1 VSGSATEGAPP
12 PAEEPEGV
20 DPSIDISGSP
30 PSVSDTKVTPDP
42 DLSGSDS
49 GDGGSLPGD
58 GEVEDGDPVLD
69 VMAVLEGERDG
80 YLSDLQRVTAE
91 FANFRKQVEKRSAS
105 VSARA
110 RGDLVEKIL
119 PVLDACDLAV
129 EHGTDDVIPIRT
141 TLVQVLEPA
150 GLEVLDPLGEP
161 FDPTRHEAVLHE
173 PADDPDDVDVGQMV
187 VEVLRRGY
195 VWDGRV
201 LRPAMVRVRG

>member
-1 VSGSATEGAPP
+1 MTEGAPP

-20 DPSIDISGSP
+20 DPSTDVSSSP
-30 PSVSDTKVTPDP
+30 PSVSDTKVTPDS
-42 DLSGSDS
+42 DVSGSDS
-49 GDGGSLPGD
+49 SNGDPLPGD
-58 GEVEDGDPVLD
+58 DEVEVGDPVLD

-80 YLSDLQRVTAE
+80 YLVDLQRVTAE
-91 FANFRKQVEKRSAS
+91 FANFRKQVEKRSTA

-129 EHGTDDVIPIRT
+129 EHGAEDVIPIRT
-141 TLVQVLEPA
+141 SLVQVLEPA

>member
-1 VSGSATEGAPP
+1 VTEGAPS

-20 DPSIDISGSP
+20 DPSTDVSGP
-30 PSVSDTKVTPDP
+30 LPSVSGTKVTPDP
-42 DLSGSDS
+42 DVSESDS
-49 GDGGSLPGD
+49 GNGDPLPGD
-58 GEVEDGDPVLD
+58 DEAEVGDPVLD
-69 VMAVLEGERDG
+69 VMAVLEDERDG
-80 YLSDLQRVTAE
+80 YLVDLQRVTAE
-91 FANFRKQVEKRSAS
+91 FANFRKQVEKRSAA

-129 EHGTDDVIPIRT
+129 EHGADDVIPIRT
-141 TLVQVLEPA
+141 SLVQVLEPA

-173 PADDPDDVDVGQMV
+173 PADDPEDVDVGQV
-187 VEVLRRGY
+187 VVGVLRRGY

>member
-1 VSGSATEGAPP
+1 MTEGAPS

-20 DPSIDISGSP
+20 DPLIDVSGP
-30 PSVSDTKVTPDP
+30 LPSVSGTKVTPDP
-42 DLSGSDS
+42 DVSESDS
-49 GDGGSLPGD
+49 GNGDPLPGD
-58 GEVEDGDPVLD
+58 DEAEVGDPVLD
-69 VMAVLEGERDG
+69 VMAVLEDERDG
-80 YLSDLQRVTAE
+80 YLVDLQRVTAE
-91 FANFRKQVEKRSAS
+91 FANFRKQVEKRSAA

-129 EHGTDDVIPIRT
+129 EHGADDVIPIRT
-141 TLVQVLEPA
+141 SLVQVLEPA
-150 GLEVLDPLGEP
+150 GLEVLDPLGES

-173 PADDPDDVDVGQMV
+173 PADDPEDVDVGQV
-187 VEVLRRGY
+187 VVGVLRRGY

>member
-1 VSGSATEGAPP
+1 MTEGAPP

-20 DPSIDISGSP
+20 DPPTDVSGPP

-42 DLSGSDS
+42 GVLGSDS
-49 GDGGSLPGD
+49 GNGDPLPGD
-58 GEVEDGDPVLD
+58 DEAEVGDPVLD
-69 VMAVLEGERDG
+69 VMAVLEDERDG
-80 YLSDLQRVTAE
+80 YLVDLQRVTAE
-91 FANFRKQVEKRSAS
+91 FANFRKQVEKRSAA

-129 EHGTDDVIPIRT
+129 EHGADDVTPIRT
-141 TLVQVLEPA
+141 SLVQVLEPA

-173 PADDPDDVDVGQMV
+173 PADDPDDVDVGQV
-187 VEVLRRGY
+187 VVGVLRRGY

>member
-1 VSGSATEGAPP
+1 MTEGAPP

-20 DPSIDISGSP
+20 DPPTDVSGPP

-42 DLSGSDS
+42 GVPGSDS
-49 GDGGSLPGD
+49 GNGDPLPGD
-58 GEVEDGDPVLD
+58 DEAEVGDPVLD

-80 YLSDLQRVTAE
+80 YLVDLQRVTAE
-91 FANFRKQVEKRSAS
+91 FANFRKQVEKRSAA

-129 EHGTDDVIPIRT
+129 EHGADDVTPIRMS
-141 TLVQVLEPA
+141 LVQVLEPA

-173 PADDPDDVDVGQMV
+173 PADDPDDVDVGQV
-187 VEVLRRGY
+187 VVGVLRRGY

>member
-1 VSGSATEGAPP
+1 MTEGAPF

-20 DPSIDISGSP
+20 DPSTDVSGLP

-42 DLSGSDS
+42 GVPGSDS
-49 GDGGSLPGD
+49 GNGDPLPGD
-58 GEVEDGDPVLD
+58 DEVEAGDPVLD

-80 YLSDLQRVTAE
+80 YLVDLQRVTAE
-91 FANFRKQVEKRSAS
+91 FANFRKQVEKRSAA

-129 EHGTDDVIPIRT
+129 EHGADDVTPIRT
-141 TLVQVLEPA
+141 SLVQVLEPA

-173 PADDPDDVDVGQMV
+173 PADDPDDVDVGQV
-187 VEVLRRGY
+187 VVGVLRRGY

>member
-1 VSGSATEGAPP
+1 MTEGAPP

-20 DPSIDISGSP
+20 DPPTDVSGPP

-42 DLSGSDS
+42 GVPGSDS
-49 GDGGSLPGD
+49 GNGDPLPGD
-58 GEVEDGDPVLD
+58 DEAEVGDPVLD

-80 YLSDLQRVTAE
+80 YLVDLQRVTAE
-91 FANFRKQVEKRSAS
+91 FANFRKQVEKRSAA

-129 EHGTDDVIPIRT
+129 EHGADDVTPIRT
-141 TLVQVLEPA
+141 SLVQVLEPA

-173 PADDPDDVDVGQMV
+173 PADDPDDVDVGQV
-187 VEVLRRGY
+187 VVGVLRRGY

>member
-1 VSGSATEGAPP
+1 VTEGAPP

-20 DPSIDISGSP
+20 DPSTDVSSSP
-30 PSVSDTKVTPDP
+30 PSVSDTKVTPDS
-42 DLSGSDS
+42 DVSGSDS
-49 GDGGSLPGD
+49 SNGDPLPGD
-58 GEVEDGDPVLD
+58 DEVEVGDPVLD

-80 YLSDLQRVTAE
+80 YLVDLQRVTAE
-91 FANFRKQVEKRSAS
+91 FANFRKQVEKRSTA

-129 EHGTDDVIPIRT
+129 EHGAKDVIPIRT
-141 TLVQVLEPA
+141 SLVQVLEPA

>member
-1 VSGSATEGAPP
+1 MSGPVTEGAPL

-20 DPSIDISGSP
+20 DPSTDVSGP
-30 PSVSDTKVTPDP
+30 LPSVSGTKVTPDP
-42 DLSGSDS
+42 DVSGSDS
-49 GDGGSLPGD
+49 GNGDPLPGD
-58 GEVEDGDPVLD
+58 DEAEVGDPVLD
-69 VMAVLEGERDG
+69 VMAVLEDERDG
-80 YLSDLQRVTAE
+80 YLVDLQRVTAE
-91 FANFRKQVEKRSAS
+91 FANFRKQVEKRSAA

-129 EHGTDDVIPIRT
+129 EHGADDVIPIRT
-141 TLVQVLEPA
+141 SLVQVLEPA

-173 PADDPDDVDVGQMV
+173 PADDPEDVDVGQV
-187 VEVLRRGY
+187 VVGVLRRGY

>member
-1 VSGSATEGAPP
+1 MTEGAPP

-20 DPSIDISGSP
+20 DPPTDVSGPP

-42 DLSGSDS
+42 GVPGSDS
-49 GDGGSLPGD
+49 GNGDPLPGD
-58 GEVEDGDPVLD
+58 DEAEAGDPVLD

-80 YLSDLQRVTAE
+80 YLVDLQRVTAE
-91 FANFRKQVEKRSAS
+91 FANFRKQVEKRSAA

-129 EHGTDDVIPIRT
+129 EHGADDVIPIRT
-141 TLVQVLEPA
+141 SLVQVLEPA

-173 PADDPDDVDVGQMV
+173 PADDPDDVDVGQV
-187 VEVLRRGY
+187 VVGVLRRGY

>member
-1 VSGSATEGAPP
+1 MSGSTTEGAPP

-20 DPSIDISGSP
+20 DPPTDVSGPP

-42 DLSGSDS
+42 GVPGSDS
-49 GDGGSLPGD
+49 GNGDPLPGD
-58 GEVEDGDPVLD
+58 DEAEAGDPVLD

-80 YLSDLQRVTAE
+80 YLVDLQRVTAE
-91 FANFRKQVEKRSAS
+91 FANFRKQVEKRSAA

-129 EHGTDDVIPIRT
+129 EHGADDVTPIRT
-141 TLVQVLEPA
+141 SLVQVLEPA

-173 PADDPDDVDVGQMV
+173 PADDPDDVDVGQV
-187 VEVLRRGY
+187 VVGVLRRGY

>member
-1 VSGSATEGAPP
+1 MSGPVTEGAPS

-20 DPSIDISGSP
+20 DPSTDVSGP
-30 PSVSDTKVTPDP
+30 LPSVSGTKVTPDP
-42 DLSGSDS
+42 DVSESDS
-49 GDGGSLPGD
+49 GNGDPLPGD
-58 GEVEDGDPVLD
+58 DEAEVGDPVLD
-69 VMAVLEGERDG
+69 VMAVLEDERDG
-80 YLSDLQRVTAE
+80 YLVDLQRVTAE
-91 FANFRKQVEKRSAS
+91 FANFRKQVEKRSAA

-129 EHGTDDVIPIRT
+129 EHGADDVIPIRT
-141 TLVQVLEPA
+141 SLVQVLEPA

-173 PADDPDDVDVGQMV
+173 PADDPEDVDVGQV
-187 VEVLRRGY
+187 VVGVLRRGY

>member
-1 VSGSATEGAPP
+1 VTEGAPP

-20 DPSIDISGSP
+20 DPSTDVSSSP
-30 PSVSDTKVTPDP
+30 PSVSDTKVTPDS
-42 DLSGSDS
+42 DVSGSDS
-49 GDGGSLPGD
+49 SNGDPLPGD
-58 GEVEDGDPVLD
+58 DEVEVGDPVLD

-80 YLSDLQRVTAE
+80 YLVDLQRVTAE
-91 FANFRKQVEKRSAS
+91 FANFRKQVEKRSTA

-129 EHGTDDVIPIRT
+129 EHGAEDVIPIRT
-141 TLVQVLEPA
+141 SLVQVLEPA

>member
-1 VSGSATEGAPP
+1 VTEGAPP

-20 DPSIDISGSP
+20 DPPIDVSGPP

-42 DLSGSDS
+42 GVPGSDS
-49 GDGGSLPGD
+49 GNGDPLPGD
-58 GEVEDGDPVLD
+58 DEAEAGDPVLD

-80 YLSDLQRVTAE
+80 YLVDLQRVTAE
-91 FANFRKQVEKRSAS
+91 FANFRKQVEKRSAA

-129 EHGTDDVIPIRT
+129 EHGADDVTPIRT
-141 TLVQVLEPA
+141 SLVQVLEPA

-173 PADDPDDVDVGQMV
+173 PADDPDDVDVGQV
-187 VEVLRRGY
+187 VVGVLRRGY

>member
-1 VSGSATEGAPP
+1 MSGPVTEGAPS

-20 DPSIDISGSP
+20 DPSTDVSGP
-30 PSVSDTKVTPDP
+30 LPSVSGTKVTPDP
-42 DLSGSDS
+42 DVSESDS
-49 GDGGSLPGD
+49 GNGDPLPGD
-58 GEVEDGDPVLD
+58 DEAEVGDPVLD
-69 VMAVLEGERDG
+69 VMAVLEDERDG
-80 YLSDLQRVTAE
+80 YLVDLQRVTAE
-91 FANFRKQVEKRSAS
+91 FANFRKQVEKRSAA

-129 EHGTDDVIPIRT
+129 EHGADDVIPIRT
-141 TLVQVLEPA
+141 SLVQVLEPA
-150 GLEVLDPLGEP
+150 GLEVLDPLGES

-173 PADDPDDVDVGQMV
+173 PADDPEDVDVGQV
-187 VEVLRRGY
+187 VVGVLRRGY

>member
-1 VSGSATEGAPP
+1 MSGSATEGTPP

-20 DPSIDISGSP
+20 DPLTEVSSP
-30 PSVSDTKVTPDP
+30 PPPASDTKVTPDP
-42 DLSGSDS
+42 GVSGLDSD
-49 GDGGSLPGD
+49 DDDPLPGGD
-58 GEVEDGDPVLD
+58 EAEAGDPVLD

-80 YLSDLQRVTAE
+80 YLVDLQRVTAE
-91 FANFRKQVEKRSAS
+91 FANFRKQVEKRSAT

-129 EHGTDDVIPIRT
+129 EHGADDVIPIRT
-141 TLVQVLEPA
+141 SLVQVLEPA

-173 PADDPDDVDVGQMV
+173 PADDPDDVDVGQV
-187 VEVLRRGY
+187 VVGVLRRGY
-195 VWDGRV
+195 VWDGLV

>member
-1 VSGSATEGAPP
+1 MTEGAPP

-20 DPSIDISGSP
+20 DPSTDVSGP
-30 PSVSDTKVTPDP
+30 LPSVSDTKVTPDP
-42 DLSGSDS
+42 GVPGSDS
-49 GDGGSLPGD
+49 GNGDPLPGD
-58 GEVEDGDPVLD
+58 DEAEVGDPVLD
-69 VMAVLEGERDG
+69 VMAVLEDERDG
-80 YLSDLQRVTAE
+80 YLVDLQRVTAE
-91 FANFRKQVEKRSAS
+91 FANFRKQVEKRSAA

-129 EHGTDDVIPIRT
+129 EHGADDVIPIRT
-141 TLVQVLEPA
+141 SLVQVLEPA

-173 PADDPDDVDVGQMV
+173 PADDPEDVDVGQV
-187 VEVLRRGY
+187 VVGVLRRGY

>member
-1 VSGSATEGAPP
+1 MTEGAPS

-20 DPSIDISGSP
+20 DPSTDVSGP
-30 PSVSDTKVTPDP
+30 LPSVSGAKVTPDP
-42 DLSGSDS
+42 DVSGSDS
-49 GDGGSLPGD
+49 GNGDPLPGD
-58 GEVEDGDPVLD
+58 DEAEVGDPVLD
-69 VMAVLEGERDG
+69 VMAVLEDERDG
-80 YLSDLQRVTAE
+80 YLVDLQRVTAE
-91 FANFRKQVEKRSAS
+91 FANFRKQVEKRSAA

-129 EHGTDDVIPIRT
+129 EHGADDVIPIRT
-141 TLVQVLEPA
+141 SLVQVLEPA
-150 GLEVLDPLGEP
+150 GLEVLDPLGES

-173 PADDPDDVDVGQMV
+173 PADDPEDVDVGQV
-187 VEVLRRGY
+187 VVGVLRRGY

>member
-1 VSGSATEGAPP
+1 MTEGAPP

-20 DPSIDISGSP
+20 DPPTDVSGPP

-42 DLSGSDS
+42 GVPGSDS
-49 GDGGSLPGD
+49 GNGDPLPGD
-58 GEVEDGDPVLD
+58 DEAEVGDPVLD

-80 YLSDLQRVTAE
+80 YLVDLQRVTAE
-91 FANFRKQVEKRSAS
+91 FANFRKQVEKRSAA
-105 VSARA
+105 VSAQA

-129 EHGTDDVIPIRT
+129 EHGADDVTPIRT
-141 TLVQVLEPA
+141 SLVQVLEPA

-161 FDPTRHEAVLHE
+161 FDPTRHEAVLRE
-173 PADDPDDVDVGQMV
+173 PADDPDDVDVGQV
-187 VEVLRRGY
+187 VVGVLRRGY

>member
-1 VSGSATEGAPP
+1 MTEGAPP

-20 DPSIDISGSP
+20 DPPTDVSGPP

-42 DLSGSDS
+42 GVPGSDS
-49 GDGGSLPGD
+49 GNGDPLPGD
-58 GEVEDGDPVLD
+58 DEAEAGDPVLD

-80 YLSDLQRVTAE
+80 YLVDLQRVTAE
-91 FANFRKQVEKRSAS
+91 FANFRKQVEKRSAA
-105 VSARA
+105 VSAQA

-129 EHGTDDVIPIRT
+129 EHGADDVTPIRT
-141 TLVQVLEPA
+141 SLVQVLEPA

-173 PADDPDDVDVGQMV
+173 PADDPDDVDVGQV
-187 VEVLRRGY
+187 VVGVLRRGY

>member
-1 VSGSATEGAPP
+1 MTEGAPP

-20 DPSIDISGSP
+20 DPPTDVSGP
-30 PSVSDTKVTPDP
+30 LPSVSDTKVTPDP
-42 DLSGSDS
+42 GVPGSDS
-49 GDGGSLPGD
+49 GNGDPLPGD
-58 GEVEDGDPVLD
+58 DEAEAGDPVLD
-69 VMAVLEGERDG
+69 VMAVLEDERDG
-80 YLSDLQRVTAE
+80 YLVDLQRVTAE
-91 FANFRKQVEKRSAS
+91 FANFRKQVEKRSAA

-129 EHGTDDVIPIRT
+129 EHGADDVTPIRT
-141 TLVQVLEPA
+141 SLVQVLEPA

-173 PADDPDDVDVGQMV
+173 PADDPDDVDVGQV
-187 VEVLRRGY
+187 VVGVLRRGY

>member
-1 VSGSATEGAPP
+1 MTEGAPP

-20 DPSIDISGSP
+20 DPSTDVSGP
-30 PSVSDTKVTPDP
+30 LPSVSGTKVTPGP
-42 DLSGSDS
+42 GVSGSDS
-49 GDGGSLPGD
+49 GNGDPLPGD
-58 GEVEDGDPVLD
+58 DEAEVGDPVLD
-69 VMAVLEGERDG
+69 VMAVLEDERDG
-80 YLSDLQRVTAE
+80 YLVDLQRVTAE
-91 FANFRKQVEKRSAS
+91 FANFRKQVEKRSAA

-129 EHGTDDVIPIRT
+129 EHGADDVIPIRT
-141 TLVQVLEPA
+141 SLVQVLEPA

-173 PADDPDDVDVGQMV
+173 PADDPEDVDVGQV
-187 VEVLRRGY
+187 VVGGLRRGY

-201 LRPAMVRVRG
+201 LRPAMGRVRG

>member
-1 VSGSATEGAPP
+1 MTEGAPP

-20 DPSIDISGSP
+20 DPPTDVSGPP

-42 DLSGSDS
+42 GVPGSDS
-49 GDGGSLPGD
+49 GNGDPLPGD
-58 GEVEDGDPVLD
+58 DEAEAGDPVLD

-80 YLSDLQRVTAE
+80 YLVDLQRVTAE
-91 FANFRKQVEKRSAS
+91 FANFRKQIEKRSAA

-129 EHGTDDVIPIRT
+129 EHGADDVTPIRMS
-141 TLVQVLEPA
+141 LVQVLEPA

-173 PADDPDDVDVGQMV
+173 PADDPDDVDVGQV
-187 VEVLRRGY
+187 VVGVLRRGY

>member
-1 VSGSATEGAPP
+1 MTEGAPP

-20 DPSIDISGSP
+20 DPPADVSGP
-30 PSVSDTKVTPDP
+30 PPAGPDTKVTPDP
-42 DLSGSDS
+42 GVPGSDS
-49 GDGGSLPGD
+49 GNGDPLPGD
-58 GEVEDGDPVLD
+58 DEVEAGDPVLD

-80 YLSDLQRVTAE
+80 YLVDLQRVTAE
-91 FANFRKQVEKRSAS
+91 FANFRKQVEKRSAA

-129 EHGTDDVIPIRT
+129 EHGADDVTPIRT
-141 TLVQVLEPA
+141 SLLQVLEPA

-173 PADDPDDVDVGQMV
+173 PADDPDDVDVGQV
-187 VEVLRRGY
+187 VVGVLRRGY

>member
-1 VSGSATEGAPP
+1 MTEGAPP

-20 DPSIDISGSP
+20 DPPTDVSGPP
-30 PSVSDTKVTPDP
+30 PSISDTKVTPDP
-42 DLSGSDS
+42 GVLGSDS
-49 GDGGSLPGD
+49 GNADPLPGD
-58 GEVEDGDPVLD
+58 DEAEVGDPVLD
-69 VMAVLEGERDG
+69 VMAVLEDERDG
-80 YLSDLQRVTAE
+80 YLVDLQRVTAE
-91 FANFRKQVEKRSAS
+91 FANFRKQVEKRSAA

-129 EHGTDDVIPIRT
+129 EHGADDVIPIRT
-141 TLVQVLEPA
+141 SLVQVLEPA

-161 FDPTRHEAVLHE
+161 FDPTRHEAVLHDQ
-173 PADDPDDVDVGQMV
+173 ADDPEDVDVGQV
-187 VEVLRRGY
+187 VVGVLRRGY

>member
-1 VSGSATEGAPP
+1 VTEGAPP
-12 PAEEPEGV
+12 PTEAPEGV
-20 DPSIDISGSP
+20 DPSTDVSGP
-30 PSVSDTKVTPDP
+30 LPSVSDTKVTPDP
-42 DLSGSDS
+42 GVPGSDS
-49 GDGGSLPGD
+49 GNGDPLPGD
-58 GEVEDGDPVLD
+58 DEAEVGDPVLD

-80 YLSDLQRVTAE
+80 YLVDLQRVTAE
-91 FANFRKQVEKRSAS
+91 FANFRKQVEKRSAA

-129 EHGTDDVIPIRT
+129 EHGADDVTPIRT
-141 TLVQVLEPA
+141 SLVQVLEPA

-173 PADDPDDVDVGQMV
+173 PADDPDDVDVGQV
-187 VEVLRRGY
+187 VVGVLRRGY

>member
-1 VSGSATEGAPP
+1 MTEGAPS

-20 DPSIDISGSP
+20 DPSTDVSGP
-30 PSVSDTKVTPDP
+30 LPSVSGTKVTPDP
-42 DLSGSDS
+42 DVSGADS
-49 GDGGSLPGD
+49 GNGEPLPGD
-58 GEVEDGDPVLD
+58 DEAEVGDPVLD
-69 VMAVLEGERDG
+69 VMAVLEDERDG
-80 YLSDLQRVTAE
+80 YLVDLQRVTAE
-91 FANFRKQVEKRSAS
+91 FANFRKQGEKRSAA

-129 EHGTDDVIPIRT
+129 EHGADDVIPIRT
-141 TLVQVLEPA
+141 SLVQVLEPA

-173 PADDPDDVDVGQMV
+173 PADDPEDVDVGQV
-187 VEVLRRGY
+187 VVGVLRRGY

>member
-1 VSGSATEGAPP
+1 MTEGAPS

-20 DPSIDISGSP
+20 DPSTDGSGP
-30 PSVSDTKVTPDP
+30 LPSVSGTKVTPDP
-42 DLSGSDS
+42 DVSESDS
-49 GDGGSLPGD
+49 GNGDPLPGD
-58 GEVEDGDPVLD
+58 DEAEVGDPVLD
-69 VMAVLEGERDG
+69 VMAVLEDERDG
-80 YLSDLQRVTAE
+80 YLVDLQRVTAE
-91 FANFRKQVEKRSAS
+91 FANFRKQVEKRSAA

-129 EHGTDDVIPIRT
+129 EHGADDVIPIRT
-141 TLVQVLEPA
+141 SLVQVLEPA
-150 GLEVLDPLGEP
+150 GLEVLDPLGES

-173 PADDPDDVDVGQMV
+173 PADDPEDVDVGQV
-187 VEVLRRGY
+187 VVGVLRRGY

>member
-1 VSGSATEGAPP
+1 MTEGAPP

-20 DPSIDISGSP
+20 DPSTDVSSSP
-30 PSVSDTKVTPDP
+30 PSVSDTKVTPDS
-42 DLSGSDS
+42 DVSGSDS
-49 GDGGSLPGD
+49 SNGDPLPGD
-58 GEVEDGDPVLD
+58 DEVEAGDPVLD
-69 VMAVLEGERDG
+69 VMTVLEGERDG
-80 YLSDLQRVTAE
+80 YLVDLQRVTAE
-91 FANFRKQVEKRSAS
+91 FANFRKQVEKRSAA

-129 EHGTDDVIPIRT
+129 EHGADDVIPIRT
-141 TLVQVLEPA
+141 SLVQVLEPA

-173 PADDPDDVDVGQMV
+173 PADDPEDVDVGQV
-187 VEVLRRGY
+187 VVGVLRRGY

>member
-1 VSGSATEGAPP
+1 MTEGAPP

-20 DPSIDISGSP
+20 DPPTDVSGPP

-42 DLSGSDS
+42 GVPGSDS
-49 GDGGSLPGD
+49 GNGDPLPGD
-58 GEVEDGDPVLD
+58 DEAEVGDPVLD
-69 VMAVLEGERDG
+69 VMAVLEDERDG
-80 YLSDLQRVTAE
+80 YLVDLQRVTAE
-91 FANFRKQVEKRSAS
+91 FANFRKQVEKRSAA

-129 EHGTDDVIPIRT
+129 EHGADDVIPIRT
-141 TLVQVLEPA
+141 SLVQVLEPA

-173 PADDPDDVDVGQMV
+173 PADDPEDVDVGQV
-187 VEVLRRGY
+187 VVGVLRRGY

>member
-1 VSGSATEGAPP
+1 MTEGAPS

-20 DPSIDISGSP
+20 DPSTDGSGP
-30 PSVSDTKVTPDP
+30 LPSVSGTKVTPDP
-42 DLSGSDS
+42 DVSGSGS
-49 GDGGSLPGD
+49 GNGDPLPGD
-58 GEVEDGDPVLD
+58 DEAEVGDSVLD
-69 VMAVLEGERDG
+69 VMAVLEDERDG
-80 YLSDLQRVTAE
+80 YLVDLQRVTAE
-91 FANFRKQVEKRSAS
+91 FANFRKQVEKRSAA

-129 EHGTDDVIPIRT
+129 EHGADDVIPIRT
-141 TLVQVLEPA
+141 SLVQVLEPA
-150 GLEVLDPLGEP
+150 GLEVLDPLGES

-173 PADDPDDVDVGQMV
+173 PADDPEDVDVGQV
-187 VEVLRRGY
+187 VVGVLRRGY

>member
-1 VSGSATEGAPP
+1 MTEGAPS

-20 DPSIDISGSP
+20 DPSTDVSGP
-30 PSVSDTKVTPDP
+30 LPSVSGTKVTPAP
-42 DLSGSDS
+42 DVSGSDS
-49 GDGGSLPGD
+49 GNGDPLPGD
-58 GEVEDGDPVLD
+58 DEAEVGDPVLD
-69 VMAVLEGERDG
+69 VMAVLEDERDG
-80 YLSDLQRVTAE
+80 YLVDLQRVTAE
-91 FANFRKQVEKRSAS
+91 FANFRKQVEKRSAA

-129 EHGTDDVIPIRT
+129 EHGADDVIPIRT
-141 TLVQVLEPA
+141 SLVQVLEPA

-173 PADDPDDVDVGQMV
+173 PADDPEDVDVGQV
-187 VEVLRRGY
+187 VVGVLRRGY